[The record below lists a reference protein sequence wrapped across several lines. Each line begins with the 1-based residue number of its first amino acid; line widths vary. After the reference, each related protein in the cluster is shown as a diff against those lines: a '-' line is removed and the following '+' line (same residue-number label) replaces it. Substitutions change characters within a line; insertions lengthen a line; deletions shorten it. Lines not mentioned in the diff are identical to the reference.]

1 MTVGEKI
8 RSARKAKRLTQQDVA
23 EKLDVSR
30 QAVAKWESDLTLP
43 NSANLIALGELL
55 EVSFLPLDMTAEK
68 TPDPS
73 PGPSVTMGRKVFS
86 IVMACIAALAA
97 LFAVW
102 NFFTHWQTERKWT
115 AALTELNGMTTYHLL
130 YTCTLQVS
138 GLEPMVS
145 AADIQ
150 QSGDICL
157 SVQTVIA
164 PSSVSAPV
172 ETLRNDSTL
181 YRIFSN
187 GSVSCEQLPELSAA
201 PLFWQTVSPNNA
213 AARYS
218 SGQLVLEYPSSYLS
232 AQNQTQQTA
241 KKQVLLAQG
250 DTSLLDNFLSRQ
262 TDSLSQTYQ
271 MDANQAIF
279 RMEEVETG
287 ILTTAQGSDLPY
299 RLVQS
304 YPLLDEPESAIENRL
319 EQQIAELSLP

>member
-157 SVQTVIA
+157 TVQTVIA

-187 GSVSCEQLPELSAA
+187 GSVSCEQLSELSAA

-304 YPLLDEPESAIENRL
+304 YTLLDEPESAIENRL